1 MWGRACRLLSG
12 RAALRRVGVPRRFLP
27 WGPVVPWV
35 DGVGPCLIEA
45 GEGTEAEAMVAR
57 VYITLKPGVLDPAGK
72 AVESSLH
79 TLGFPGVRSVR
90 LGKYLELQLPDGDS
104 AMARAQVEEM
114 CKKLL
119 ANTVVEN
126 FRIELAG

>member
-1 MWGRACRLLSG
+1 
-12 RAALRRVGVPRRFLP
+12 
-27 WGPVVPWV
+27 
-35 DGVGPCLIEA
+35 
-45 GEGTEAEAMVAR
+45 MVAR

-79 TLGFPGVRSVR
+79 SLGFQDVGTVR
-90 LGKYLELQLPDGDS
+90 LGKYVELQLPDGDRT
-104 AMARAQVEEM
+104 AAKARVEEM

-126 FRIELAG
+126 YRVEFPG